1 MTVLFRT
8 RAAFL
13 LPEGWRWVAWN
24 RQEPSK
30 QAAIVDKAYQ
40 LGAKG
45 WDFGNADH
53 ALQREW
59 NHLSR
64 G

>member
-1 MTVLFRT
+1 MRTIFRT

-13 LPEGWRWVAWN
+13 FPTGWRWVAWN
-24 RQEPSK
+24 HPEPSHQK
-30 QAAIVDKAYQ
+30 AIIDKGYQ
-40 LGAKG
+40 LGATG

-53 ALQREW
+53 GMADRW
-59 NHLSR
+59 NHATR